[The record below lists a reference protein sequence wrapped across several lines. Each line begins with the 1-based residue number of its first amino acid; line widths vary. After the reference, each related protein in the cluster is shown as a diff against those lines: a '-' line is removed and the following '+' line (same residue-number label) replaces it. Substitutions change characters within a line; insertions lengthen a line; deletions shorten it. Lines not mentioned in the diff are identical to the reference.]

1 MGQRMTDMVSGG
13 MAKQSQPLADHAA
26 GSTVLPAQ
34 LSAMEFS
41 LFAQF
46 GSHRRLATD
55 EVLYQRG
62 DPSASMYI
70 IVSGAVCLDFGT
82 GIATR
87 QLGSGDFFGE
97 LGTLTDRHPRNHE
110 ARASCDTLLIELTP
124 EGFSQLVDQDPAM
137 MVFFL
142 RRTLARVV
150 SSEQSL
156 INQLSRRN
164 HELETALGNLYSA
177 THELDHTRA
186 LVYSDD
192 LTGLHN
198 RRSLTAYLH
207 RSHRSEG
214 RPQGLLLIDCDDFK
228 GLNDRHGHLAG
239 DQALQC
245 MGRILSSV
253 VGRDDIACRL
263 GGDEFCILLR
273 HATPERMSRVA
284 AFVLDAVGNLANFPG
299 GVAGTSSVSIGM
311 TLIGEQLHWNE
322 AYNLADRALYE
333 AKRQGGGR
341 AEWPPADP
349 RRTPAP

>member
-1 MGQRMTDMVSGG
+1 MTGMVSGG
-13 MAKQSQPLADHAA
+13 MAVQSQPVADHAA
-26 GSTVLPAQ
+26 GGTLPRAP

-46 GSHRRLATD
+46 GSHRRLAAD
-55 EVLYQRG
+55 EVLYRRG
-62 DPSASMYI
+62 DVSTSMYV
-70 IVSGAVCLDFGT
+70 IVSGAVCLDFGA
-82 GIATR
+82 GITPR

-97 LGTLTDRHPRNHE
+97 LGMLMDRHARSHE
-110 ARASCDTLLIELTP
+110 ARANCDTLLIELTP

-150 SSEQSL
+150 YSEQCL
-156 INQLSRRN
+156 ISQLSRRN
-164 HELETALGNLYSA
+164 HELETALGNLYST
-177 THELDHTRA
+177 THELDHTRS

-245 MGRILSSV
+245 MGRILNSV

-273 HATPERMSRVA
+273 QADRERLSRVA
-284 AFVLDAVGNLANFPG
+284 AFVLDAVGNLASFPG
-299 GVAGTSSVSIGM
+299 GVPGAHSVSIGM

-322 AYNLADRALYE
+322 AYSLADRALYR
-333 AKRQGGGR
+333 AKRQGGGH
-341 AEWPPADP
+341 AEWPPAESD
-349 RRTPAP
+349 RAPAA